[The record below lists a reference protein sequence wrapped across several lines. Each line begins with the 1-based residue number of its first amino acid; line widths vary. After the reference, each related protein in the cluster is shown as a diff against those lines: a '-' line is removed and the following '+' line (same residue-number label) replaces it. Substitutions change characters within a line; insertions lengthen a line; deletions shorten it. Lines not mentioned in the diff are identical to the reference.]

1 MNAVE
6 VNNFVIEEMGL
17 AEEQD
22 DDAVV
27 RFYLSNDELIEI
39 WFDKDN
45 DCYTWSNA
53 SCGYE
58 DTFTIVHD
66 ILKWLK
72 DNSLEVI
79 GLETLWW

>member
-1 MNAVE
+1 MNADDI
-6 VNNFVIEEMGL
+6 NKYIIDSMGL
-17 AEEQD
+17 AEEQED
-22 DDAVV
+22 DIVV
-27 RFYLSNDELIEI
+27 RFYLSNDKLVEI

-58 DTFTIVHD
+58 DTFVVVCD
-66 ILKWLK
+66 ILEWLK

-79 GLETLWW
+79 GLETL

>member
-1 MNAVE
+1 MNE
-6 VNNFVIEEMGL
+6 DDINKYIIDNMGL
-17 AEEQD
+17 AEEQED
-22 DDAVV
+22 DVVV
-27 RFYLSNDELIEI
+27 RLYLSNDKLIEI

-45 DCYTWSNA
+45 DCYTWNNA

-66 ILKWLK
+66 ILEWLK

-79 GLETLWW
+79 GLETL

>member
-1 MNAVE
+1 MNE
-6 VNNFVIEEMGL
+6 DDINKYIIDNMGL
-17 AEEQD
+17 AEEQED
-22 DDAVV
+22 DVVV
-27 RFYLSNDELIEI
+27 RLYLSNDKLIEI

-66 ILKWLK
+66 ILEWLK

-79 GLETLWW
+79 GLETL

>member
-1 MNAVE
+1 MYIIYRV
-6 VNNFVIEEMGL
+6 
-17 AEEQD
+17 
-22 DDAVV
+22 
-27 RFYLSNDELIEI
+27 
-39 WFDKDN
+39 DN
-45 DCYTWSNA
+45 DCYTLSNA

-66 ILKWLK
+66 ILEWLK

>member
-1 MNAVE
+1 MYIIYRV
-6 VNNFVIEEMGL
+6 
-17 AEEQD
+17 
-22 DDAVV
+22 
-27 RFYLSNDELIEI
+27 
-39 WFDKDN
+39 DN

-79 GLETLWW
+79 GLETL